1 MKNARHRARKF
12 VVQSLYQWLLTQED
26 TKEIERQMRE
36 EQGFETIDQAHFQT
50 LLYGVLSTVESV
62 KAQLTP
68 YLDRPLHE
76 LSPVEHSVLLMGAY
90 ELAHHPD
97 IPYRVVIN
105 EAVELTKTF
114 GSVEGYKYVNGVL
127 DKLASQLRTLE
138 VQRDK
143 QAS

>member
-12 VVQSLYQWLLTQED
+12 VTQSIYQWLLTQED
-26 TKEIERQMRE
+26 AKEIERQMSE
-36 EQGFETIDQAHFQT
+36 EQGFETIDLAHFQA
-50 LLYGVLSTVESV
+50 LLYGVLSTVESL

-76 LSPVEHSVLLMGAY
+76 LSPVEHSILLMGAY
-90 ELAHHPD
+90 ELAHQPD